1 VVLQSFP
8 VLRTQLHGEAHLGE
22 EHRPPATS
30 IALFQQNIDVPPET
44 SKLTVCMATKS
55 GDQQPILEWDV
66 CVGETR
72 NVVTVIDSAIGAIHS
87 MSVLLTGEGM
97 KIDLKDIKKD
107 DMTTIDLSE
116 YGFPEEWGLG
126 GAR

>member
-1 VVLQSFP
+1 
-8 VLRTQLHGEAHLGE
+8 
-22 EHRPPATS
+22 
-30 IALFQQNIDVPPET
+30 
-44 SKLTVCMATKS
+44 MATKS